1 MSGFTSL
8 SDLIRAAGLR
18 TPPPVR
24 GALESRKA
32 NPILPGAVLLT
43 EESEQHARAANW
55 GAGVVK
61 EVKPRGRPSRP
72 RWRKNSGRP
81 LLPLATARGMKS
93 PRMSLRQNLL
103 PYAYAALLL
112 RIITVPMTPAAA
124 VVIALATAVVVPF
137 TFNVWKAP
145 VVATT
150 SSRSPAA

>member
-1 MSGFTSL
+1 M
-8 SDLIRAAGLR
+8 
-18 TPPPVR
+18 
-24 GALESRKA
+24 
-32 NPILPGAVLLT
+32 LLT
-43 EESEQHARAANW
+43 EESYTPARQTV
-55 GAGVVK
+55 GRVLVK
-61 EVKPRGRPSRP
+61 EVKPRGPPPSRP

-112 RIITVPMTPAAA
+112 RIITVPMTPSAA